1 MSLESGP
8 SRAESWH
15 RPTKQVAEIS
25 AVRQPWR
32 RIMGFDPRQQTIS
45 ATKHFAEYLS
55 RKGKR
60 MTRQRDSSLP
70 KSSAIMTTSMWKNC
84 WTTSGTWCIA
94 GKVSRP
100 TVYRT
105 LTELVDAGLLR
116 KITIGKRAV
125 YEHEFGYPRHDH
137 FFCQNCGK
145 LIEFHSRA
153 FGAASRSAGVSTA
166 FKCSAI
172 GCSSWGYVRTA
183 RLKKNRPAKTASSP
197 PESPIERCPRQASG
211 LIRLWQPAA

>member
-1 MSLESGP
+1 MAKNHGLRST
-8 SRAESWH
+8 A
-15 RPTKQVAEIS
+15 TNV
-25 AVRQPWR
+25 
-32 RIMGFDPRQQTIS
+32 S

-60 MTRQRDSSLP
+60 MTRQRELIVAQIFSHHDHFDVEELLDHLRDLVQR
-70 KSSAIMTTSMWKNC
+70 
-84 WTTSGTWCIA
+84 

-125 YEHEFGYPRHDH
+125 YEHEFGYPAHDH

-153 FGAASRSAGVSTA
+153 LEQLRDRLARQHRFAALGHRMFILGLCSDCQAQTEPTGASRM
-166 FKCSAI
+166 
-172 GCSSWGYVRTA
+172 
-183 RLKKNRPAKTASSP
+183 
-197 PESPIERCPRQASG
+197 ESPG
-211 LIRLWQPAA
+211 LSD